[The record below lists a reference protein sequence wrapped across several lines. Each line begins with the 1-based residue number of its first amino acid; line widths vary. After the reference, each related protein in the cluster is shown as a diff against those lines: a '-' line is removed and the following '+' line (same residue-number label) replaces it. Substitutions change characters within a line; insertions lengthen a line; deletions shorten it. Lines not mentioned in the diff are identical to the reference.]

1 MGRRAIL
8 LLSATATMVLVAAAA
23 ALAVSFTFTNA
34 ANNCAGP
41 ATNAAD
47 RLAMGGGNDICNG
60 LGGGDQIFGDHG
72 NDNIDGAGGNDYLFG
87 GTGEDEVN
95 GAIGNDYINV
105 SDHVAGNDSVDCGPG
120 TDRAVRDVDIA
131 AGTADSLANC
141 DGNFT
146 DVPVAPGGP

>member
-8 LLSATATMVLVAAAA
+8 LLSAMATMVLVAAAA
-23 ALAVSFTFTNA
+23 AIAVSFTFTNA

-41 ATNAAD
+41 ATNSAD
-47 RLAMGGGNDICNG
+47 RLAMGGGNDTCNG
-60 LGGGDQIFGDHG
+60 LGGGDEIYGDHN
-72 NDNIDGAGGNDYLFG
+72 NDNIDGSGGNDYLFG
-87 GTGEDEVN
+87 GRGQDEVN
-95 GAIGNDYINV
+95 GAVGNDFINV

-120 TDRAVRDVDIA
+120 TDRAVRDVA
-131 AGTADSLANC
+131 PGAADSLANC